1 MSTPMTSIETRLR
14 VVIVN
19 YNGGSL
25 LGRAV
30 DSVNGSDWLGPLDV
44 VVVYNA
50 STDGRLEVLK
60 GVPGVSII
68 RRDTNEGFS
77 EKTHGFADL
86 LGGDMLVDL
95 PRPDLVAL
103 LNPDAMVRKT
113 TFRLLAQALDPSTRI
128 GAAAPKI
135 LFDRPFVELLVSDGD
150 LTITGVRRG
159 DVDLTAQ
166 CHQIGAAFRLPG
178 PDNPIWRCRAGTGL
192 RVPSPRLGEEIT
204 ITFASGSDGAMSGS
218 RISGSGTVT
227 IETAALPTVN
237 VVQNAGSELDHRGNG
252 HNRGFGDVDGRR
264 SYTSRCPA
272 WCGAAAMLHADY
284 LGDIGGFEP
293 SYFLYYE
300 DVDLSL
306 RGIAGGWST
315 VYVSGAVVEHRHSD
329 SASQGTEQVEVFQHR
344 NRIIM
349 LLRNA
354 PLAMGLGQLARAFA
368 TPVSLAV
375 SVVRQPRLARAYLR
389 LASWRLKAA
398 VRATRRA
405 PRAVLSRRVIRRTR
419 RIPAKRVIE
428 ESATHR

>member
-1 MSTPMTSIETRLR
+1 MTSIDTRLR

-19 YNGGSL
+19 YNGGAL

-44 VVVYNA
+44 VIVDNA
-50 STDGRLEVLK
+50 STDGSLEVLQ

-68 RRDTNEGFS
+68 RRDTNEGFGANNY
-77 EKTHGFADL
+77 GFVDV
-86 LGGDMLVDL
+86 LGGDMLVDV

-113 TFRLLAQALDPSTRI
+113 TFRLLAEALDPSNGI
-128 GAAAPKI
+128 VVAAPKI

-150 LTITGVRRG
+150 LTITEVRRG

-166 CHQIGAAFRLPG
+166 CHEIGAAFRLPG
-178 PDNPIWRCRAGTGL
+178 PANPIWRCHAGTGL
-192 RVPSPRLGEEIT
+192 RVPSPRLGEEMT
-204 ITFASGSDGAMSGS
+204 ITFASGSDGVMSGS
-218 RISGSGTVT
+218 RISGRGTVT

-264 SYTSRCPA
+264 SYTSRPPA

-284 LGDIGGFEP
+284 LSDVGGFEP

-300 DVDLSL
+300 DVDVSL
-306 RGIAGGWST
+306 RGIARGWST
-315 VYVSGAVVEHRHSD
+315 VYVPAAVVEHRHSD
-329 SASQGTEQVEVFQHR
+329 SASQGTELVEVYQHR

-368 TPVSLAV
+368 TPASLAL
-375 SVVRQPRLARAYLR
+375 SALRQPRLARAYLR

-405 PRAVLSRRVIRRTR
+405 PRAVLSRRAIRRNR
-419 RIPAKRVIE
+419 QIPAKRVME
-428 ESATHR
+428 VSATHR